1 MYTKMPGTPEQKM
14 ANLRLAYAYQMVH
27 PGKKLLFMGQEFGQE
42 KEWNEKQ
49 PLSWELLEDKEH
61 LQLKN
66 YMAALHAFYKA
77 NPALYQLDEKPEGFE
92 WINGMEWEK
101 NLLIFL
107 RRTRKKEDT
116 LLVVCNF
123 SNVEYDDFR
132 IGVPYPGKYK
142 EMFNSDAEA
151 YGGTGVGNPRVK
163 MSKKT
168 ECDERKNSITVKLAP
183 LSVQVFSYTK
193 PETGAASLSLIHI

>member
-1 MYTKMPGTPEQKM
+1 M

-27 PGKKLLFMGQEFGQE
+27 PGKKLLFMGQELDRK

-49 PLSWELLEDKEH
+49 SLSWELLEDKEH

-66 YMAALHAFYKA
+66 YMAALYAFYKA

-107 RRTRKKEDT
+107 RRTRKKKIRCLSYAT
-116 LLVVCNF
+116 SRMSSTMISALVC
-123 SNVEYDDFR
+123 R
-132 IGVPYPGKYK
+132 IQESTKRCSTVMQKL
-142 EMFNSDAEA
+142 MAE
-151 YGGTGVGNPRVK
+151 
-163 MSKKT
+163 
-168 ECDERKNSITVKLAP
+168 
-183 LSVQVFSYTK
+183 Q
-193 PETGAASLSLIHI
+193 ASEIHA